1 MKVRGDT
8 VNLDEVPW
16 GPQYEH
22 EVEMEFTPMDPR
34 DHPEVRALNEG
45 SWRFHNQGEG
55 PYQGLLLVESLFTD
69 TLG

>member
-34 DHPEVRALNEG
+34 DHPEVRALNELAKI
-45 SWRFHNQGEG
+45 SQSRRRHLLG
-55 PYQGLLLVESLFTD
+55 PSPG
-69 TLG
+69 

>member
-34 DHPEVRALNEG
+34 DHPEVRALN
-45 SWRFHNQGEG
+45 
-55 PYQGLLLVESLFTD
+55 
-69 TLG
+69 

>member
-45 SWRFHNQGEG
+45 SGRFHNQGG
-55 PYQGLLLVESLFTD
+55 GTC
-69 TLG
+69 